1 MAQLATACSPHA
13 GDSWLQWQPPL
24 LQRLL
29 NCLAA
34 QREQLE
40 VHHVS
45 SVLRD
50 VTQIAC
56 LQLQLQKQ
64 RGGNGSATVT
74 PTGYGSAGS
83 LPSMG
88 EAGGAGG
95 LEGTSP
101 DRMSAGLGGISA
113 SSSTASSSCILGSSM
128 VAQSAPASTASGEDA
143 EDVLA
148 RLAASGGPQDA
159 SSTVLALTML
169 RPQLQQ
175 LGLQPGVAALCS
187 MLPPAALPHL
197 GPDVGQRLLAAA
209 SQPDVPIACSPMSEP
224 LSVKDGMPETPF
236 SLPVSAV
243 FAARVFAQ
251 SSEGLPL
258 VPVPLAVPGSVSS
271 SSGGSNAGSPTDPS
285 PLASFGAASPRGLGQ
300 MPAGN
305 PGHSNPGHGNPGSP
319 QVAGLPGNPGNPG
332 SVGPAA
338 QAGSTAAPAAA
349 AGEAEG
355 AADSQEEAAARQLTH
370 NIAYA
375 DSVFQLA
382 DIFTAH
388 ASVMD
393 MIHITA
399 CITRLSKVLGTSP
412 SQASQAAA
420 ASLLPL
426 LGNKLLSV
434 LPNANARGIANVLWG
449 YGRLRALP
457 QVQLLPPLVEAF
469 LQQLPNAACRDSAV
483 VLWSL
488 ARLSEGHGEPADTT
502 VPAPLLR
509 RLGREVLQ
517 QLSVAAHEGSA
528 PAQPGSEQQRQPG
541 SAGGPAADRGPGEG
555 QGDSGGPPS
564 SRDVSNS
571 LMALARL
578 GFVSEDDTAAAGAGA
593 GAASSGTPTAAADT
607 LAWQVQGLSLTAGAG
622 ATAAEGSQTQVLTL
636 PLSLITSVVDYL
648 LRMASTAKTL
658 DLQETATALKQL
670 GLRELHAKVAAMVI
684 THHGATHGGAGAG
697 GMPGQ
702 FMQFG
707 GAGSRPGQYHGRV
720 MGPQGPVYGGGQY
733 SGGQYGGIMQQQ
745 RRPMSGPMQGGWVP
759 AHQQAGMEGG
769 GYMRPG
775 GGYMPVRQGPAGQ
788 VMRQPGFGAQ
798 QQQQQQQQPYMFAPA
813 GGVSAG
819 VNRQSLTG
827 YTSLAGA
834 AGGVQTQYYGGSPAG
849 QAAPGYAVQY
859 GSAEQQQQPAGGAY
873 SPGVQYMLLPQQAQQ
888 GMGTY
893 VVQQQGQQQQGGEY
907 MSVPVVQQQMP
918 GDQALTGLVGAGAAA
933 GQQQYYYQPTS
944 TPAIIMPGMQV
955 GQEAGSAAVGSGQQL
970 FLPTM
975 QQAQG
980 AGVAALGGL
989 GGQFAAGS
997 GVYQASAGMMMVP
1010 GVPDAMTSSAY
1021 NASVVGDIFLG
1032 GGPQQQQPQ
1041 GPRSLQM
1048 LQQQMQPA
1056 GLYQGQAQG
1065 YQAQDPGAAAAQ
1077 LPLLYGVAGQGQQQ
1091 PQQQQFGAQ
1100 QGFVLD
1106 PTTGTYHH
1114 IQQ

>member
-1 MAQLATACSPHA
+1 MAQLATTCSTHA
-13 GDSWLQWQPPL
+13 GDSWLQWQPQL

-29 NCLAA
+29 NYLAT

-50 VTQIAC
+50 VAQIAC
-56 LQLQLQKQ
+56 LQLQRQ
-64 RGGNGSATVT
+64 RAGDRSATVT
-74 PTGYGSAGS
+74 PTGYSSAGS

-88 EAGGAGG
+88 EAGGVLG

-101 DRMSAGLGGISA
+101 DRVSAGLGGISA

-128 VAQSAPASTASGEDA
+128 VAQSAPASTASGDDA

-197 GPDVGQRLLAAA
+197 GPEVGQRLLAAA
-209 SQPDVPIACSPMSEP
+209 SQADVPIACSPMSEP
-224 LSVKDGMPETPF
+224 LPERTAKEEGSETPF
-236 SLPVSAV
+236 SLPVSSV

-258 VPVPLAVPGSVSS
+258 VPVPLAVPGSVSGS
-271 SSGGSNAGSPTDPS
+271 SSGSNAASPTDPS
-285 PLASFGAASPRGLGQ
+285 PLASFSAAFPKAAGEL
-300 MPAGN
+300 PA
-305 PGHSNPGHGNPGSP
+305 SNPGHGNPGTNPGSP
-319 QVAGLPGNPGNPG
+319 QVAGLPGNPGNP
-332 SVGPAA
+332 SSMGP
-338 QAGSTAAPAAA
+338 QAGSTAAAAVA
-349 AGEAEG
+349 ADAAEG
-355 AADSQEEAAARQLTH
+355 GADNQEEAAARQLTH

-457 QVQLLPPLVEAF
+457 QVQLLPPLVDAF

-488 ARLSEGHGEPADTT
+488 ARLSEGHGEPAEAT
-502 VPAPLLR
+502 VPAPLLQQ
-509 RLGREVLQ
+509 LGREVLQ
-517 QLSVAAHEGSA
+517 QLAAAAQEGGA
-528 PAQPGSEQQRQPG
+528 PAQPGSDQQRQP
-541 SAGGPAADRGPGEG
+541 ATADHGPAEG
-555 QGDSGGPPS
+555 QEDSVGPPS

-578 GFVSEDDTAAAGAGA
+578 GFVSEDDTAAGAGA
-593 GAASSGTPTAAADT
+593 SLSGTQPGPDT
-607 LAWQVQGLSLTAGAG
+607 LAGQVQGLSLAAGAAPG
-622 ATAAEGSQTQVLTL
+622 AGAAEGSTQPLTL
-636 PLSLITSVVDYL
+636 PLSLITAVVDYL

-670 GLRELHAKVAAMVI
+670 GLRELHAKVAATVI
-684 THHGATHGGAGAG
+684 THHGATHGGAG

-702 FMQFG
+702 LMQFG
-707 GAGSRPGQYHGRV
+707 GGGSRPGQYHSRV
-720 MGPQGPVYGGGQY
+720 MGPQGPAYGGGQY
-733 SGGQYGGIMQQQ
+733 GSLMQQ
-745 RRPMSGPMQGGWVP
+745 RRAMPGPMQGGWIP
-759 AHQQAGMEGG
+759 AHQQGGVEG

-788 VMRQPGFGAQ
+788 VMRQPGFGAL
-798 QQQQQQQQPYMFAPA
+798 QQQQQQPYMFAPA

-819 VNRQSLTG
+819 VSRQSLTG
-827 YTSLAGA
+827 YTSLAGPS
-834 AGGVQTQYYGGSPAG
+834 GGMSTQYYGGSPAG

-859 GSAEQQQQPAGGAY
+859 GSAEQQQQPPGLLQQQAGSAY
-873 SPGVQYMLLPQQAQQ
+873 PLGVQYMLLPQQAQQ
-888 GMGTY
+888 GVGTY
-893 VVQQQGQQQQGGEY
+893 VVPQQGQQQQGGEY
-907 MSVPVVQQQMP
+907 MGVSVVQPQVP
-918 GDQALTGLVGAGAAA
+918 GEQALPGLVGAGAPA

-944 TPAIIMPGMQV
+944 APAIIMPGMQV
-955 GQEAGSAAVGSGQQL
+955 GQEVGGAAVGSGQQL

-980 AGVAALGGL
+980 ARVAALGGL
-989 GGQFAAGS
+989 GGQFAGS

-1010 GVPDAMTSSAY
+1010 DVMTSSAY

-1032 GGPQQQQPQ
+1032 GPQQQQQPQ
-1041 GPRSLQM
+1041 GPRSLQL
-1048 LQQQMQPA
+1048 LQQQIQPA
-1056 GLYQGQAQG
+1056 GLYQGQG
-1065 YQAQDPGAAAAQ
+1065 YQAQGPGGAAAQ
-1077 LPLLYGVAGQGQQQ
+1077 LPMLYGVGGQGGQQ

-1106 PTTGTYHH
+1106 PITGAYHH